1 MTKKQMEALKPGD
14 IVIEKET
21 GDQFKF
27 LHLVSI
33 SDMVRNGS
41 KFDFANV
48 RKELAVGLIPGFAYA
63 RRRVTNGPYF
73 VFSHKKMAVK
83 EDV

>member
-14 IVIEKET
+14 IVVEKET

-33 SDMVRNGS
+33 SDMVQNGS
-41 KFDFANV
+41 KFDFVNA
-48 RKELAVGLIPGFAYA
+48 RKELAVGLIPGFEYA
-63 RRRVTNGPYF
+63 RRRVTSGPYF